1 MNVSPWRKR
10 LRLAIIYALCGVVLF
25 WALAPIYWVIVS
37 SVSTRTEL
45 YSAPYKVWFP
55 SAPTL
60 QNYVDLFTTG
70 PRFRDGGFLPTADL
84 MGAGMRNSLVYSLV
98 TASAVTIMA
107 TLSGYIFARM
117 RFRLKGIIFFFF
129 MLMMPLPIWVSLIAL
144 YFIMSQIGLIDNLL
158 GLILITTTLLL
169 PLNIWLM
176 TTYIRDIPQEIEDAA
191 FVDGCGR
198 WTLVSR
204 IIIPLARPGMTAVFL
219 VALLTA
225 WNSFLVPLIFSNT
238 ARSQPMTVVLSL
250 FIGQYEVAWEAM
262 SAAAVMTMLPPML
275 LALFFQR
282 YLVRGL
288 TVGAVA
294 GN

>member
-1 MNVSPWRKR
+1 MNRIPWNKW
-10 LRLAIIYALCGVVLF
+10 LRLAVIYGLCGVVLF
-25 WALAPIYWVIVS
+25 WSLAPIYWVIVS
-37 SVSTRTEL
+37 SISTRAEL

-70 PRFRDGGFLPTADL
+70 PRYRDGGFLPTADL
-84 MGAGMRNSLVYSLV
+84 TAAGMRNSLIYSLA
-98 TASAVTIMA
+98 TASIVTLTA
-107 TLSGYIFARM
+107 TLSGYVFARM
-117 RFRLKGIIFFFF
+117 RFRLKGAIFFFLL
-129 MLMMPLPIWVSLIAL
+129 LMMPLPIWVSMIAL
-144 YFIMSQIGLIDNLL
+144 YFIMSQLGLVDNLL

-169 PLNIWLM
+169 PLNVWLM
-176 TTYIRDIPQEIEDAA
+176 TTYIRDLPQDLEDAA

-198 WTLVSR
+198 WMLMLRV
-204 IIIPLARPGMTAVFL
+204 IIPLSRPGMTAVFL
-219 VALLTA
+219 VALLSA
-225 WNSFLVPLIFSNT
+225 WNSFLIPLIFSNT
-238 ARSQPMTVVLSL
+238 ARSQPMTVVLSF